1 MSSPV
6 KKFRF
11 SYDAPNGTRV
21 NVVDAGQPDE
31 LVLKGR
37 KGVVLLHLER
47 MDRNYWFL
55 QVGDANISLH
65 QRRDG
70 SVSVGV
76 LRGDFGPALGYT
88 EYYGAG
94 ESFYHQ
100 HSRERKVKRRS
111 RK

>member
-1 MSSPV
+1 M

-37 KGVVLLHLER
+37 KGVVLLHLEQ
-47 MDRNYWFL
+47 MDRDYWFL
-55 QVGDANISLH
+55 QVGDANVSIH

-70 SVSVGV
+70 SVHVGV
-76 LRGDFGPALGYT
+76 RRGDFGPAIGWT
-88 EYYGAG
+88 
-94 ESFYHQ
+94 ESFEAGAEQFHHQ
-100 HSRERKVKRRS
+100 HSRVERPRKARKR
-111 RK
+111 